1 VGVLAANDER
11 AHNVLEA
18 CRMTGLRVPH
28 DVAVICVNNDAL
40 LCGLTSSTLSSIEQ
54 AATRMGYEAAAY
66 LEQLMCGKKSRNQR
80 FIFDPTGIITRQST
94 DFLAIDD
101 PIVGRAMDFIKEH
114 AVEAIKVPN
123 VVAEVAVSR
132 SGLDAHF
139 MKATG
144 CTIHDAI
151 RRVQLNKAR
160 RLISDTDLPV
170 KQIATSVGF

>member
-1 VGVLAANDER
+1 MN
-11 AHNVLEA
+11 
-18 CRMTGLRVPH
+18 
-28 DVAVICVNNDAL
+28 
-40 LCGLTSSTLSSIEQ
+40 
-54 AATRMGYEAAAY
+54 
-66 LEQLMCGKKSRNQR
+66 
-80 FIFDPTGIITRQST
+80 
-94 DFLAIDD
+94 
-101 PIVGRAMDFIKEH
+101 FIKEH

-151 RRVQLNKAR
+151 RRVQLDKAR